1 MQLAGRTYRQRYSGR
16 LLELEFGMRRV
27 AHLSDLHFGTE
38 MPHVLE
44 ELAASVREFSPDLL
58 VVTGDLTQRARR
70 AQFEN
75 ARRFLDSLAFPQ
87 LIIPGNHDIA
97 PVYRPIQRLLAP
109 YSRYHRFIH
118 RELDG
123 AFYDDELLVLAF
135 SSVQPFRW
143 KEGTI
148 SRRQLGW
155 ISEYAQR
162 FPTQLRMLAAH
173 HPLVQAETTRPT
185 RRLRRHSALMNV
197 LEQADIAV
205 CLSGHL
211 HTSFSGLAVTPLDEA
226 GSVLA
231 VHASTATSTRLRGHA
246 NAYNR
251 LTLNASLLRI
261 DAVAWDG
268 STFQTLA
275 TSAYE
280 RKAGIWESR
289 GAVFSPAGSG
299 APNPVQSTAP
309 SSLSPPVAAAPLE
322 GAPAAR
328 GS

>member
-1 MQLAGRTYRQRYSGR
+1 
-16 LLELEFGMRRV
+16 MRRI

-44 ELAASVREFSPDLL
+44 QLAESVREFEPQLL
-58 VVTGDLTQRARR
+58 VVTGDLTQRARLR
-70 AQFEN
+70 QFES
-75 ARRFLDSLAFPQ
+75 ARRFLDSLPYPQ

-97 PVYRPIQRLLAP
+97 PLYKPFQRLLAP
-109 YSRYHRFIH
+109 YARYHRYIQQ
-118 RELDG
+118 ELDG

-148 SRRQLGW
+148 SRRQLEW

-173 HPLVQAETTRPT
+173 HPLVQAETLRPT
-185 RRLRRHSALMNV
+185 RRLRRHSALMSV
-197 LEQADIAV
+197 LDQADIAV

-211 HTSFSGLAVTPLDEA
+211 HTSFNGLAVTPLDEA

-251 LTLNASLLRI
+251 LTLSGNVLRV
-261 DAVAWDG
+261 DAVAYDG
-268 STFQTLA
+268 GAFRTLA
-275 TSAYE
+275 ASAYE
-280 RKAGIWESR
+280 RKAGVWEIR
-289 GAVFSPAGSG
+289 GAVASPAGAG
-299 APNPVQSTAP
+299 APAHSSEAAP
-309 SSLSPPVAAAPLE
+309 AGPFAAAPL
-322 GAPAAR
+322 R
-328 GS
+328 GV

>member
-1 MQLAGRTYRQRYSGR
+1 
-16 LLELEFGMRRV
+16 MRRV

-44 ELAASVREFSPDLL
+44 ELGASVREFSPDLV
-58 VVTGDLTQRARR
+58 VVTGDLTQRAHPE
-70 AQFEN
+70 QFES

-97 PVYRPIQRLLAP
+97 PLYKPLERLFLP
-109 YSRYHRFIH
+109 YSRYQRFI
-118 RELDG
+118 RQELDG

-143 KEGTI
+143 KEGTV
-148 SRRQLGW
+148 SRRQLEW
-155 ISEYAQR
+155 ISEYTQR

-185 RRLRRHSALMNV
+185 RRLRRHSALMSV
-197 LEQADIAV
+197 LDQADIAV

-251 LTLNASLLRI
+251 LTLNAPLLRI
-261 DAVAWDG
+261 DAVAFDG
-268 STFQTLA
+268 STFRTVA
-275 TSAYE
+275 TTAYE
-280 RKAGIWESR
+280 RKAGVWAIR

-299 APNPVQSTAP
+299 EPNAAQSAD
-309 SSLSPPVAAAPLE
+309 PVAVPSAAAAAFEAAPV
-322 GAPAAR
+322 AR